1 MSARRRGLAVMLVFA
16 VAAFAAGAAGGFVY
30 AHDPQPDRV
39 IVRLSSSGAPQTEG
53 FLSGTIS
60 DIDGERITL
69 RTDAGAITVQLPSNV
84 SVEELLR
91 SEAGEMIVGASV
103 NLGGK
108 LTASGS
114 VLTGVVRI
122 EDAP

>member
-1 MSARRRGLAVMLVFA
+1 MSARRRGLAVLLVFA

-30 AHDPQPDRV
+30 AHDPQPDRI
-39 IVRLSSSGAPQTEG
+39 IVRLSSSGAPQNES
-53 FLSGTIS
+53 FLSGTIA
-60 DIDGERITL
+60 DIEGERITL
-69 RTDAGAITVQLPSNV
+69 RTDAGDITVQLPASV
-84 SVEELLR
+84 PVEELLR

-108 LTASGS
+108 LTPSGS

>member
-1 MSARRRGLAVMLVFA
+1 MSARRRGLAVLLVLA

-30 AHDPQPDRV
+30 AHDPLPDRV
-39 IVRLSSSGAPQTEG
+39 IVRLSSSGVPQAES
-53 FLSGTIS
+53 FLSGTIAE
-60 DIDGERITL
+60 IEGERLTL
-69 RTDAGAITVQLPSNV
+69 RTDAGVITVQLTANV
-84 SVEELLR
+84 PVEELLR

-108 LTASGS
+108 LTASGF

>member
-1 MSARRRGLAVMLVFA
+1 MLLGLA
-16 VAAFAAGAAGGFVY
+16 VAAFTAGAAGGFVY

-39 IVRLSSSGAPQTEG
+39 IVRLSSPGARQTES
-53 FLSGTIS
+53 FLSGTIA
-60 DIDGERITL
+60 DIEGERITL
-69 RTDAGAITVQLPSNV
+69 RTEAGAITVQLSANV
-84 SVEELLR
+84 PVEELLR
-91 SEAGEMIVGASV
+91 SGAGEMIVGASV

-122 EDAP
+122 EAAR

>member
-1 MSARRRGLAVMLVFA
+1 VSARLRGLVVLLVLA

-39 IVRLSSSGAPQTEG
+39 IVRLSSSGAPEAES
-53 FLSGTIS
+53 FLSGTIA

-69 RTDAGAITVQLPSNV
+69 RTDAGAITVELPTNV
-84 SVEELLR
+84 PVEELLR
-91 SEAGEMIVGASV
+91 SEAGEMIIGASV

-108 LTASGS
+108 LTSSGP
-114 VLTGVVRI
+114 VLTGMVRI
-122 EDAP
+122 DDAP

>member
-1 MSARRRGLAVMLVFA
+1 M
-16 VAAFAAGAAGGFVY
+16 
-30 AHDPQPDRV
+30 
-39 IVRLSSSGAPQTEG
+39 
-53 FLSGTIS
+53 
-60 DIDGERITL
+60 
-69 RTDAGAITVQLPSNV
+69 QLPSNV

>member
-1 MSARRRGLAVMLVFA
+1 MNARLRGLVVLLVLA

-39 IVRLSSSGAPQTEG
+39 IVRLSSSGARQTES
-53 FLSGTIS
+53 FLSGTIA
-60 DIDGERITL
+60 DIDGERMSL
-69 RTDAGAITVQLPSNV
+69 RTDAGGITVQLPANV
-84 SVEELLR
+84 PVEELLR

-108 LTASGS
+108 LTASGP

>member
-1 MSARRRGLAVMLVFA
+1 MSVRLRGLAVLLVPA

-39 IVRLSSSGAPQTEG
+39 IVRLSSFGSRQTES
-53 FLSGTIS
+53 FLSGTIA

-69 RTDAGAITVQLPSNV
+69 RTDAGGITLQLPANV
-84 SVEELLR
+84 PVEELLR
-91 SEAGEMIVGASV
+91 SAAGEMTIGASV

-108 LTASGS
+108 LTASGP

-122 EDAP
+122 EEER